1 MAPRTKRTLNG
12 KTVEEESKTDQET
25 GKEVQPPAKPKAQN
39 TNETAGGEQLY
50 DERD

>member
-1 MAPRTKRTLNG
+1 MPNRTKRTLNG
-12 KTVEEESKTDQET
+12 KPVVEESKTDQET

-39 TNETAGGEQLY
+39 TNKTAGGEQLY